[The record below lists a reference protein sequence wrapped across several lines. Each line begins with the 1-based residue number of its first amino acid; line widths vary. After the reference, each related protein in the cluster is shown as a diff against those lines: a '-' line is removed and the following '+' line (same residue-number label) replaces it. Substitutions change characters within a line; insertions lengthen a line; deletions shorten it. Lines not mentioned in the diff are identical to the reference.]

1 MWEDGHRKKEIKPHQ
16 DKLAKIVAVE
26 IPEGDYDRLAP
37 EAIEDVRKK
46 YREARKSMDKL
57 IGNLQQKQCPR
68 AVAYL
73 KNLVKGLYHQVDMWL
88 ATGIIAPKTTSRLER
103 LFRELARR
111 LKRIAWGWSDRV
123 ATNLSKMIMIKQYTP
138 ELWKKYWLKKLGIQG
153 SFKIWVQSVT
163 VPSGIN
169 F

>member
-1 MWEDGHRKKEIKPHQ
+1 MDELIDNLRQKHCSH
-16 DKLAKIVAVE
+16 AVE
-26 IPEGDYDRLAP
+26 
-37 EAIEDVRKK
+37 
-46 YREARKSMDKL
+46 
-57 IGNLQQKQCPR
+57 
-68 AVAYL
+68 YL

-111 LKRIAWGWSDRV
+111 LKRIAWGWSDKV
-123 ATNLSKMIMIKQYTP
+123 ATNLSKMIMIKQYNP

-153 SFKIWVQSVT
+153 SFKIWVQSVS